1 MTTAPRHEVVALGGR
16 SLAPVGLGSL
26 GAAEDTAPPPRPPT
40 GGATLL
46 GIAVLAV
53 LLGGFGSWAALA
65 PLAEAAAGPGVITV
79 EGNRRAVQHLEGGI
93 IREILV
99 RDGDRVAAGQVL
111 MRLDDIQAGA
121 QLVTLLAQ
129 RAALLAHDARLS
141 AELASADRIAWP
153 PELAGGA
160 GDPRIAD
167 LLTGQTA
174 LFVSRQTA
182 FASARAVLEARME
195 QLRAQIASAQS
206 QIGSHDRQIALIR
219 DEMRGVAEL
228 LRLGLERRP
237 RLLALQR
244 AEASLI
250 GNRDDLV
257 SQIARSEAGLAETAA
272 QLQAQADQR
281 AAEISLEQRQ
291 VRDRLVEI
299 EERLREARD
308 VATRREI
315 VAPIAGTV
323 LNLRFF
329 TIGGVVRPGEPVLEI
344 VPAEDRL
351 IAEVLIQPTDIDV
364 VRPGL
369 QAEVR
374 LPAFKQRLAPFLN
387 GRVVFVSAD
396 AVFDERLRAS
406 MYRAH
411 VTIDEA
417 ELSRLDGV
425 LLTPGMPVEVMI
437 LVGERTVWQYLTQ
450 PLRDSFVRA
459 FREQ

>member
-1 MTTAPRHEVVALGGR
+1 MTTGSQGLEATTLGGR
-16 SLAPVGLGSL
+16 SVAPI
-26 GAAEDTAPPPRPPT
+26 AAFDLTAAPPRPPT
-40 GGATLL
+40 RGATLL
-46 GIAVLAV
+46 GVTVLAL

-79 EGNRRAVQHLEGGI
+79 EGKRRPVQHLEGGI

-99 RDGDRVAAGQVL
+99 RDGDRVMAGQVL
-111 MRLDDIQAGA
+111 MRLDDVQAGA
-121 QLVTLLAQ
+121 QLLTLIAQ
-129 RAALLAHDARLS
+129 RAALRAHDARLS
-141 AELASADRIAWP
+141 AEFTSAERIAWP
-153 PELAGGA
+153 DDLIAGSD
-160 GDPRIAD
+160 DPRIAD
-167 LLTGQTA
+167 LMTGQMS
-174 LFVSRQTA
+174 LFASRQTA
-182 FASARAVLEARME
+182 FASAQAVLRARME
-195 QLRAQIASAQS
+195 QLRAQIVSARS
-206 QIGSHDRQIALIR
+206 QIDSHDRQVALIR
-219 DEMRGVAEL
+219 DEMSGVAEL

-244 AEASLI
+244 SEASLI
-250 GNRDDLV
+250 GNRDDLA
-257 SQIARSEAGLAETAA
+257 SQITRAEAGLVETAA
-272 QLQAQADQR
+272 QLKAEADQR
-281 AAEISLEQRQ
+281 TAEISQEQRQ

-299 EERLREARD
+299 EERLREAHD

-315 VAPIAGTV
+315 VAPISGTV

-329 TIGGVVRPGEPVLEI
+329 TIGGVVRAADPVLEI

-369 QAEVR
+369 LAEVR

-396 AVFDERLRAS
+396 AVFDERMRAS

-411 VTIDEA
+411 VTIDEV

-425 LLTPGMPVEVMI
+425 VMTPGMPVEVMI
-437 LVGERTVWQYLTQ
+437 IVGQRTMWQYLTQ

>member
-1 MTTAPRHEVVALGGR
+1 MTTASQGLEATTLGGR
-16 SLAPVGLGSL
+16 SLAPI
-26 GAAEDTAPPPRPPT
+26 GAFDLTATPPRPPT
-40 GGATLL
+40 RGATLL
-46 GIAVLAV
+46 GVTVLAL

-79 EGNRRAVQHLEGGI
+79 EGNRRPVQHLEGGI

-99 RDGDRVAAGQVL
+99 RDGDRVTVGQVL

-121 QLVTLLAQ
+121 QLLTLIAQ
-129 RAALLAHDARLS
+129 RAALRAHDARLS
-141 AELASADRIAWP
+141 AELASAERITWP
-153 PELAGGA
+153 DDLIAGSD
-160 GDPRIAD
+160 DPRISD
-167 LLTGQTA
+167 LMTGQML
-174 LFVSRQTA
+174 LFVSRETA
-182 FASARAVLEARME
+182 FASSQAVLRARME
-195 QLRAQIASAQS
+195 QLRAQIVSAQS
-206 QIGSHDRQIALIR
+206 QIDSHDRQVALIR
-219 DEMRGVAEL
+219 DEMSGVAEL

-244 AEASLI
+244 SEASLI
-250 GNRDDLV
+250 GNRDDLA
-257 SQIARSEAGLAETAA
+257 SQITRAEAGLVETAA
-272 QLQAQADQR
+272 QLKAAADQR
-281 AAEISLEQRQ
+281 AAEISQEQRQ

-299 EERLREARD
+299 EERLREAHD

-315 VAPIAGTV
+315 VAPISGTV

-329 TIGGVVRPGEPVLEI
+329 TIGGVVRAADPVLEI

-369 QAEVR
+369 LAEVR

-396 AVFDERLRAS
+396 AVFDERMRAS

-411 VTIDEA
+411 VAIDDA

-425 LLTPGMPVEVMI
+425 ALTPGMPVEVMI
-437 LVGERTVWQYLTQ
+437 IVGQRTMWQYLTQ